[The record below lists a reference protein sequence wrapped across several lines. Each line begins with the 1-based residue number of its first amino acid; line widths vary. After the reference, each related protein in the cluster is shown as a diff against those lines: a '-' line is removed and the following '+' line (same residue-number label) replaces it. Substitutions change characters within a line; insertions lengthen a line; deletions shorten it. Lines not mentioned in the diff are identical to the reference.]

1 MADKEKDAKV
11 TDEQLKK
18 LFEENTKKIDVGTID
33 DVQKADIRLMVAGI
47 QEVIDE
53 IEGKKTEFLEKKN
66 TNAEKLEALRK
77 TGKIKVDEEKTKRTE
92 KASELYLSFIENV
105 LKELQ
110 IDFAFFS
117 DLISSNP
124 PKQVRVFK
132 DSPSDFE
139 AHLKAKIGNTKRN
152 LKKTRK
158 EFRVHFSRY
167 NHDFTMQEKY
177 LDYLANYLKMIEL
190 QEKQKQSQDKPEKK

>member
-1 MADKEKDAKV
+1 MADKEKDTKLS
-11 TDEQLKK
+11 DEK
-18 LFEENTKKIDVGTID
+18 LRKIFEENTKKIDVGSID
-33 DVQKADIRLMVAGI
+33 DAQKADIRLMVAGI

-53 IEGKKTEFLEKKN
+53 IEDKKTEFLDKKQ
-66 TNAEKLEALRK
+66 TNVEKLEALRK

-92 KASELYLSFIENV
+92 KASELYLSFTENV

-110 IDFAFFS
+110 ADFAFFS

-124 PKQVRVFK
+124 PKEVRVFK
-132 DSPSDFE
+132 DSPSDF
-139 AHLKAKIGNTKRN
+139 AMHLNAKIGNTKRS

-177 LDYLANYLKMIEL
+177 LDYLANYLKMLEL
-190 QEKQKQSQDKPEKK
+190 QEKQKAKKKDV